1 MSDEPIRIGE
11 LLVEA
16 GVIGKEK
23 LHQRLAVARQLG
35 LPLGQI
41 LVQSRDLGKEQ
52 FLAALQ
58 VQSLLLEC
66 LITVEQA
73 ARAVAFICLEGQ
85 ELNVALSK
93 VGFLE
98 TQTLAY
104 RLGDLLLA
112 AEVISEDDLTFALL
126 TSGEIAIPL
135 GHALIQTGVV
145 VPDVVAAALT
155 AQKQIRN
162 KSVSPEEAIASLR
175 SAGLAERIP

>member
-11 LLVEA
+11 LLVQA
-16 GVIGKEK
+16 GVINKDK
-23 LHQRLAVARQLG
+23 LHQRLGIARQLG

-41 LVQSRDLGKEQ
+41 LVQSHDLGKDQ
-52 FLAALQ
+52 FLNALQ
-58 VQSLLLEC
+58 IQSLLLEE
-66 LITVEQA
+66 LLTTEQA
-73 ARAVAFICLEGQ
+73 ARAVSFLCHEGQ

-98 TQTLAY
+98 SQTLAY

-112 AEVISEDDLTFALL
+112 ADVISEDDLTFALL

-155 AQKQIRN
+155 AQKQIRS
-162 KSVSPEEAIASLR
+162 KSVSAEEAIEVLR
-175 SAGLAERIP
+175 STATPGRVS